1 MVKGWKQTML
11 IGEFARRTGLGPDTI
26 RFYIRKGLLVPRV
39 GRQGGR
45 NPYQHFSERDVSL
58 AGMIRFAQ
66 SLGMSLKEIAAVAQE
81 LQQAGITP
89 EREVELLDEQ
99 LAKMERKAAELAAL
113 TDYLRAKRDW
123 IAHGRPGDEPRFAET
138 MLCAALLN
146 RVPER
151 I

>member
-1 MVKGWKQTML
+1 ML

-26 RFYIRKGLLVPRV
+26 RFYIRKGLLVPQL

-66 SLGMSLKEIAAVAQE
+66 SLGMSLKEIAVAAQE
-81 LQQAGITP
+81 LQADGITP
-89 EREVELLDEQ
+89 AREVELLDEQ

-123 IAHGRPGDEPRFAET
+123 ICRGRPGNEPRFADAV
-138 MLCAALLN
+138 LCAARLN
-146 RVPER
+146 GSPER
-151 I
+151 D